1 MRWMWIDAITQY
13 EPDKRLVAVKNVS
26 LSEEHIH
33 DHFAATDDL
42 PAQPMMPNS
51 LIVEGMAQTAG
62 ILVGS
67 VNSFREKVVL
77 AKIVRASIERDV
89 LPGQSIRYDATIER
103 MAKSKSMSMSG
114 SRSCN
119 VSGTFCTAV
128 AASSGRPPPLPLHAL
143 ASREDG
149 GSFPS
154 RTAGGI
160 HLLPAV
166 STVPNRC
173 CRSASSVSFAC
184 GALPNG
190 RMRCARVKGPCT
202 SAAGLAVGPCISTC
216 DD

>member
-1 MRWMWIDAITQY
+1 MWIDAITQY

-103 MAKSKSMSMSG
+103 MDGAGASTSGTIERLDHRVGEWETIGAIDLIFSHIDNNMSG
-114 SRSCN
+114 
-119 VSGTFCTAV
+119 
-128 AASSGRPPPLPLHAL
+128 L
-143 ASREDG
+143 E
-149 GSFPS
+149 FPEHNFVFS
-154 RTAGGI
+154 ENFRTI
-160 HLLPAV
+160 L
-166 STVPNRC
+166 
-173 CRSASSVSFAC
+173 RSAGMDSVC
-184 GALPNG
+184 G
-190 RMRCARVKGPCT
+190 
-202 SAAGLAVGPCISTC
+202 
-216 DD
+216 